1 MKHLLLLF
9 FTVTCFAQNTKIIA
23 FRLVNEDD
31 DGPCSIISYV
41 KWHNEGFQNYVTAES
56 SDSTFAENLLSLK
69 KISKKWK
76 KRNHF
81 CESRT
86 IGGDMT
92 HNMFTIEYKGKR
104 DTILT
109 TYNNEMIVF
118 PGTGIAYVD
127 ENQVL
132 KKMFTG
138 NIKEFFEHD
147 FNKQIRA
154 LFMPENDSITSDK
167 ILYKGEPA
175 INFISKD
182 FKSQLSQFKHISS
195 DSVYN
200 EIKRKYAYTNDT
212 VQFYKNNIDITLT
225 SPDSNWNIDW
235 VKPGDSE
242 ELLFQKYP
250 TSTKIPKYNLIKYED
265 IKRKYF
271 YWVELIGNK
280 GSITYHIKDHII
292 EKIEINLH

>member
-1 MKHLLLLF
+1 MKYLLLLF
-9 FTVTCFAQNTKIIA
+9 LTVTCFAQNTKITVY
-23 FRLVNEDD
+23 RLVNEDN
-31 DGPCSIISYV
+31 DGPCSISSYV
-41 KWHNEGFQNYVTAES
+41 KYHNDGFLNYVTAES
-56 SDSTFAENLLSLK
+56 NDSIFAKNLLSLK

-81 CESRT
+81 CEPRT
-86 IGGDMT
+86 IGGNMT

-127 ENQVL
+127 EKQVL

-138 NIKEFFEHD
+138 NIKEFFDHD
-147 FNKQIRA
+147 FKKQIMA
-154 LFMPENDSITSDK
+154 LYIRENDSIPFNK
-167 ILYKGEPA
+167 ILYKESMRDFS
-175 INFISKD
+175 IED
-182 FKSQLSQFKHISS
+182 FKNQSGKFKFISS
-195 DSVYN
+195 DSLYEN
-200 EIKRKYAYTNDT
+200 IRLKYTDGNDT
-212 VQFYKNNIDITLT
+212 IQFYKNRIDISIT
-225 SPDSNWNIDW
+225 SSNSNWNIDQ

-250 TSTKIPKYNLIKYED
+250 ISTKIPKFYLIRYED

-271 YWVELIGNK
+271 YSVELIGNK
-280 GSITYHIKDHII
+280 GNITYLIKDRII